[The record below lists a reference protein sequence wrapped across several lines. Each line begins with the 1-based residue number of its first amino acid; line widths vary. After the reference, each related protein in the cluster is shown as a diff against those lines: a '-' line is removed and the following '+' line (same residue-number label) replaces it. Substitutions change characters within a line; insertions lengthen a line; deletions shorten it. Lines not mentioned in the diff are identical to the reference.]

1 METISRQ
8 ELLLCTLGR
17 QFLLEKGTKQE
28 VVSALQGLQ
37 AQFAT
42 NPATAL
48 RIRTA
53 DFSQASWTQGLIKIW
68 SHRGTIHV
76 VGQGEVGL
84 FLSARGQRQ
93 PWTDAP
99 WGLSAKEK
107 VHWAMFIRQQ
117 IELGTTQREAL
128 KQVCRQAGMGQPLV
142 EKVFYGW
149 GGLIKEM
156 CDRGWIA
163 YQSGTEKSFV
173 LPQVEW
179 METEQARH
187 ILLERYFQTYG
198 PATWADC
205 AWFTGWKMA
214 EIRRLATDLPLAAVE
229 CQGKVY
235 YYLGELE
242 AKGKLPT
249 CLFLAG
255 FDQLVLGYRDRSRC
269 LEQRDLRNVTNQ
281 AGIVYPTILLRGR
294 LRARWRKEPG
304 RLIVTPFRSL
314 SARDQA
320 AIRAKGRKLFSGEP
334 VEVYFQPPL
343 ADADS

>member
-1 METISRQ
+1 
-8 ELLLCTLGR
+8 
-17 QFLLEKGTKQE
+17 
-28 VVSALQGLQ
+28 
-37 AQFAT
+37 
-42 NPATAL
+42 
-48 RIRTA
+48 
-53 DFSQASWTQGLIKIW
+53 
-68 SHRGTIHV
+68 
-76 VGQGEVGL
+76 
-84 FLSARGQRQ
+84 
-93 PWTDAP
+93 
-99 WGLSAKEK
+99 
-107 VHWAMFIRQQ
+107 MFIRQQ

-179 METEQARH
+179 METEQAGAH
-187 ILLERYFQTYG
+187 LYWYWYLQTYG

-205 AWFTGWKMA
+205 AWSTGWKMA

-255 FDQLVLGYRDRSRC
+255 FDRLVLGYRDRSRC

-304 RLIVTPFRSL
+304 RLIVTPFRPL
-314 SARDQA
+314 PARDQA
-320 AIRAKGRKLFSGEP
+320 AIRAKRKETFFWGTSGSVFSSRLLQMQTAERPCSGRKRGGKSWRR
-334 VEVYFQPPL
+334 QK
-343 ADADS
+343 